1 MFTIVRSLCLGLS
14 LLCTVACGDDEGAP
28 FGPDG
33 NTVGS
38 NRAQFRFDCDLQG
51 QIGVL
56 TMNVEA
62 IRTTGL
68 TWGPG
73 VNPDITGVIATGG
86 FTYLTEG
93 ELRSSVALYRFTGEN
108 QFADFWDTASFER
121 FRVQWVAN
129 NDDLIIVVNPFGP
142 EPTQHFCTF
151 QGAELL

>member
-1 MFTIVRSLCLGLS
+1 MFNIVRSLCLGLS
-14 LLCTVACGDDEGAP
+14 LLCTVACGDDDPSEAAR
-28 FGPDG
+28 
-33 NTVGS
+33 TGS
-38 NRAQFRFDCDLQG
+38 NRARFLFNCDLQG
-51 QIGVL
+51 ANGVL
-56 TMNVEA
+56 TMDVEA

-129 NDDLIIVVNPFGP
+129 NDDLVMVINPFGP
-142 EPTQHFCTF
+142 GPTQHFCTLES
-151 QGAELL
+151 AELI